1 MTSESVRVSVH
12 RKPSCRIE
20 LHVSTGKSI
29 VDAAR
34 KEAIKAV
41 NKEVSLPGFRKGKAP
56 EDIILKKFPND
67 VERKLHKAIADLA
80 FIEAQKISNVPLLN
94 NNSTISFDLKKHSDE
109 GAELVFT
116 FETEPKIPAPDPKL
130 FSPKSVDRPEVGDKQ
145 IDEAIRQM
153 MFFYAQWTPIEDRP
167 VREGDFIM
175 IDLDTVE
182 GETSQKVFHHIRF
195 EVVPERMAAWMRNLV
210 LNAKAGDVLEGMS
223 EPDDNA
229 SEEEKKE
236 FKPKKVR
243 LHLLKVEQAVLPEL
257 NDEFAKKVGAPDVA
271 AMRQS
276 ITSILNQKADEKVQ
290 TALRDQVNDF
300 LVEQYPFEL
309 PLSPIETEKKH
320 RHQQLLKDPKFR
332 KNWDSM
338 SQDERKKIEE
348 KLTEES
354 TQAVRL
360 FYLSRQVVHNAK
372 IPITHKEVQDEAV
385 ATLNAYGVGRIE
397 IDKISKEVYAL
408 ALSKVILSKAQ
419 DHIIQAQKA

>member
-257 NDEFAKKVGAPDVA
+257 ND
-271 AMRQS
+271 
-276 ITSILNQKADEKVQ
+276 
-290 TALRDQVNDF
+290 
-300 LVEQYPFEL
+300 
-309 PLSPIETEKKH
+309 
-320 RHQQLLKDPKFR
+320 
-332 KNWDSM
+332 
-338 SQDERKKIEE
+338 
-348 KLTEES
+348 
-354 TQAVRL
+354 
-360 FYLSRQVVHNAK
+360 
-372 IPITHKEVQDEAV
+372 
-385 ATLNAYGVGRIE
+385 
-397 IDKISKEVYAL
+397 
-408 ALSKVILSKAQ
+408 
-419 DHIIQAQKA
+419 